1 MLADVQQARQQAD
14 IVLVA
19 FRWGI
24 SWGYGHILG
33 YQKELGRAAIE
44 AGADLIMGAHPLNVM
59 GMEMY
64 KGKLL
69 CYSMGNFVMDGQKLD
84 HFGSDTIIVKCRVE
98 NKRITKYSLIPVQI
112 SSVWQPHPSS
122 HEEGVALM
130 KKVESMSAEF
140 GTTFAME
147 NGEIVIG
154 GSKPGTPE
162 ARRGFEI
169 EPHRGLPVLV
179 DATFPPPYI
188 FKKLRGI
195 TDGRKR

>member
-98 NKRITKYSLIPVQI
+98 NKRITKYSLYPGSDQQCMATASFKSRRRRCID
-112 SSVWQPHPSS
+112 
-122 HEEGVALM
+122 EKGGVD
-130 KKVESMSAEF
+130 V
-140 GTTFAME
+140 
-147 NGEIVIG
+147 
-154 GSKPGTPE
+154 
-162 ARRGFEI
+162 
-169 EPHRGLPVLV
+169 
-179 DATFPPPYI
+179 
-188 FKKLRGI
+188 RGI
-195 TDGRKR
+195 RYHVRDGERRNCDRRSQARHSGGATRI